1 MVGVKHASRRFRVR
15 REAQLAVGHRTSGK
29 KRRRRFGGLILPGQ
43 EETFWCEFETAFC
56 GNVEVILE
64 SVRLYDL
71 FGIFYIKQKVQ
82 RKASVKVMPE
92 FELMPVEITR
102 ATREFQADAEEY
114 SGEKKGDDPSELY
127 QVREYRIQDSVR
139 DIHWKLSA
147 KEETFMVKE
156 RGFPFGCVVLVWIDF
171 AEKERSAA
179 GFSRL
184 LETAASLSITLAEQK
199 CIHLAAWYEEKNER
213 IGMRRVRDEESACEL
228 IWQLMGIEPYRDPV
242 RKQACFDDTFRGHEF
257 SSTVTIDGR
266 GVLRNDGEVPELL
279 RLYDI
284 GAAGLS
290 GLPRDQERA
299 VCLHDRGR
307 GEGCGRRK
315 RNCPACDPG
324 SEDRAVCQRKTEVR
338 GRAADRGC
346 WMRSLSAC
354 SLPRGGMRSFLSF
367 RQISAGCGC
376 TAALPSVRFS

>member
-1 MVGVKHASRRFRVR
+1 MWKRMTGYFATVLLVIYLFFMYDETVLSGILVLVILYPVCACIFLLLCRKKITAALDRVPPMGEKDKRIRAGVSVKNASRRFPLRC
-15 REAQLAVGHRTSGK
+15 EAQLSVGNRTSGK
-29 KRRRRFGGLILPGQ
+29 KIRRRFGGLILPGQ
-43 EETFWCEFETAFC
+43 DETFWCEFETAFC

-71 FGIFYIKQKVQ
+71 FGIFYIKRKVQ
-82 RKASVKVMPE
+82 RKAYVKVMPE
-92 FELMPVEITR
+92 FKLMPVEITR

-156 RGFPFGCVVLVWIDF
+156 RGFPLGCVVLVWIDF

-213 IGMRRVRDEESACEL
+213 IGMKRVKDEKSACEL
-228 IWQLMGIEPYRDPV
+228 IWQLMEIEPYRDPV

-266 GVLRNDGEVPELL
+266 GVLRKDGEAPELL
-279 RLYDI
+279 RL
-284 GAAGLS
+284 
-290 GLPRDQERA
+290 
-299 VCLHDRGR
+299 
-307 GEGCGRRK
+307 
-315 RNCPACDPG
+315 
-324 SEDRAVCQRKTEVR
+324 
-338 GRAADRGC
+338 
-346 WMRSLSAC
+346 
-354 SLPRGGMRSFLSF
+354 
-367 RQISAGCGC
+367 
-376 TAALPSVRFS
+376 

>member
-1 MVGVKHASRRFRVR
+1 MWKRMTGYFATVLLVIYLFFMYDETVLSGILVLVILYPVCACIFLLLCRKKITAALDRVPPMGEKDKRIRAGVSVKNASRRFPLRC
-15 REAQLAVGHRTSGK
+15 EAQLSVGNRTSGK
-29 KRRRRFGGLILPGQ
+29 KIRRRFGGLILPGQ
-43 EETFWCEFETAFC
+43 DETFWCEFETAFC

-156 RGFPFGCVVLVWIDF
+156 RGFPLGCVVLVWIDF

-213 IGMRRVRDEESACEL
+213 IGMKRVKDEKSACEL
-228 IWQLMGIEPYRDPV
+228 IWQLMEIEPYRDPV

-266 GVLRNDGEVPELL
+266 GVLRKDGEAPELL
-279 RLYDI
+279 RL
-284 GAAGLS
+284 
-290 GLPRDQERA
+290 
-299 VCLHDRGR
+299 
-307 GEGCGRRK
+307 
-315 RNCPACDPG
+315 
-324 SEDRAVCQRKTEVR
+324 
-338 GRAADRGC
+338 
-346 WMRSLSAC
+346 
-354 SLPRGGMRSFLSF
+354 
-367 RQISAGCGC
+367 
-376 TAALPSVRFS
+376 

>member
-1 MVGVKHASRRFRVR
+1 MWKRMTGYFATVLLVIYLFFMYDETVLSGILVLVILYPVCACIFLLLCRKKITAALDRVPPMGEKEKRIRAGVSVKNASRRFPLRC
-15 REAQLAVGHRTSGK
+15 EAQLSVGNRTSGK
-29 KRRRRFGGLILPGQ
+29 KIRRRFGGLILPGQ

-156 RGFPFGCVVLVWIDF
+156 RGFPLGCVVLVWIDF

-213 IGMRRVRDEESACEL
+213 IGMKRVKDEKSACEL
-228 IWQLMGIEPYRDPV
+228 IWQLMEIEPYRDPV

-266 GVLRNDGEVPELL
+266 GVLRKDGEAPELL
-279 RLYDI
+279 RL
-284 GAAGLS
+284 
-290 GLPRDQERA
+290 
-299 VCLHDRGR
+299 
-307 GEGCGRRK
+307 
-315 RNCPACDPG
+315 
-324 SEDRAVCQRKTEVR
+324 
-338 GRAADRGC
+338 
-346 WMRSLSAC
+346 
-354 SLPRGGMRSFLSF
+354 
-367 RQISAGCGC
+367 
-376 TAALPSVRFS
+376 

>member
-1 MVGVKHASRRFRVR
+1 MWKRMTGYFATVLLVIYLFFMYDETVLSGILVLVILYPVCACIFLLLCRKKITAALDRVPPMGEKDKRIRAGVSVKNASRRFPLRC
-15 REAQLAVGHRTSGK
+15 EAQLSVGNRTSGK
-29 KRRRRFGGLILPGQ
+29 KIRRRFGGLILPGQ

-156 RGFPFGCVVLVWIDF
+156 RGFPLGCVVLVWIDF

-213 IGMRRVRDEESACEL
+213 IGMKRVKDEESACEL
-228 IWQLMGIEPYRDPV
+228 IWQLMEIEPYRDPV

-257 SSTVTIDGR
+257 SSTVTIDGQ
-266 GVLRNDGEVPELL
+266 GVLRKDGEVPELL
-279 RLYDI
+279 RL
-284 GAAGLS
+284 
-290 GLPRDQERA
+290 
-299 VCLHDRGR
+299 
-307 GEGCGRRK
+307 
-315 RNCPACDPG
+315 
-324 SEDRAVCQRKTEVR
+324 
-338 GRAADRGC
+338 
-346 WMRSLSAC
+346 
-354 SLPRGGMRSFLSF
+354 
-367 RQISAGCGC
+367 
-376 TAALPSVRFS
+376 

>member
-1 MVGVKHASRRFRVR
+1 MWKRMTGYFATVLLVIYLFFMYDETVLSGILVLVILYPVCACIFLLLCRKKITAALDRVPPMGEKDKRIRAGVSVKNISRRFPLRC
-15 REAQLAVGHRTSGK
+15 EAQLSVGNRTSGK
-29 KRRRRFGGLILPGQ
+29 KIRRRFGGLILPGQ

-71 FGIFYIKQKVQ
+71 FGIFYIKRKVQ
-82 RKASVKVMPE
+82 RKAYVKVMPE
-92 FELMPVEITR
+92 FKLMPVEITR

-156 RGFPFGCVVLVWIDF
+156 RGFPLGCVVLVWIDF

-213 IGMRRVRDEESACEL
+213 IGMKRVKDEKSACEL
-228 IWQLMGIEPYRDPV
+228 IWQLMEIEPYRDPV

-266 GVLRNDGEVPELL
+266 GVLRKDGEVPELL
-279 RLYDI
+279 RL
-284 GAAGLS
+284 
-290 GLPRDQERA
+290 
-299 VCLHDRGR
+299 
-307 GEGCGRRK
+307 
-315 RNCPACDPG
+315 
-324 SEDRAVCQRKTEVR
+324 
-338 GRAADRGC
+338 
-346 WMRSLSAC
+346 
-354 SLPRGGMRSFLSF
+354 
-367 RQISAGCGC
+367 
-376 TAALPSVRFS
+376 

>member
-1 MVGVKHASRRFRVR
+1 MWKRMTGYFAIVLLVIYLFFMYDETVLSGILVLVILYPVCACIFLLLCRKKITAALDRVPPMGEKDKRIRAGVSVKNASRRFPLRC
-15 REAQLAVGHRTSGK
+15 EAQLSVGNRISGK
-29 KRRRRFGGLILPGQ
+29 KIRRRFGGLILPGQ

-156 RGFPFGCVVLVWIDF
+156 RGFPLGCVVLVWIDF

-213 IGMRRVRDEESACEL
+213 IGMKRVKDEKSACEL
-228 IWQLMGIEPYRDPV
+228 IWQLMEIEPYRDPV

-257 SSTVTIDGR
+257 SGTVTIDGR
-266 GVLRNDGEVPELL
+266 GVLRKDGEAPELL
-279 RLYDI
+279 RL
-284 GAAGLS
+284 
-290 GLPRDQERA
+290 
-299 VCLHDRGR
+299 
-307 GEGCGRRK
+307 
-315 RNCPACDPG
+315 
-324 SEDRAVCQRKTEVR
+324 
-338 GRAADRGC
+338 
-346 WMRSLSAC
+346 
-354 SLPRGGMRSFLSF
+354 
-367 RQISAGCGC
+367 
-376 TAALPSVRFS
+376 

>member
-1 MVGVKHASRRFRVR
+1 M
-15 REAQLAVGHRTSGK
+15 
-29 KRRRRFGGLILPGQ
+29 
-43 EETFWCEFETAFC
+43 
-56 GNVEVILE
+56 EVILE

-156 RGFPFGCVVLVWIDF
+156 RGFPLGCVVLVWIDF

-213 IGMRRVRDEESACEL
+213 IGMKRVKDEKSACEL
-228 IWQLMGIEPYRDPV
+228 IWQLMEIEPYRDPV

-266 GVLRNDGEVPELL
+266 GVLRKDGEASELL
-279 RLYDI
+279 RL
-284 GAAGLS
+284 
-290 GLPRDQERA
+290 
-299 VCLHDRGR
+299 
-307 GEGCGRRK
+307 
-315 RNCPACDPG
+315 
-324 SEDRAVCQRKTEVR
+324 
-338 GRAADRGC
+338 
-346 WMRSLSAC
+346 
-354 SLPRGGMRSFLSF
+354 
-367 RQISAGCGC
+367 
-376 TAALPSVRFS
+376 

>member
-1 MVGVKHASRRFRVR
+1 MTGYFATVLLVIYLFFMYDETVLSGILVLVILYPVCACIFLLLCRKKITAALDRVPPMGEKDKRIRAGVSVKNASRRFPLRC
-15 REAQLAVGHRTSGK
+15 EAQLSVGNRTSGK
-29 KRRRRFGGLILPGQ
+29 KIRRRFGGLILPGQ

-71 FGIFYIKQKVQ
+71 FGIFYIKRKVQ
-82 RKASVKVMPE
+82 RKAYVKVMPE
-92 FELMPVEITR
+92 FKLMPVEITR

-156 RGFPFGCVVLVWIDF
+156 RGFPLGCVVLVWIDF

-213 IGMRRVRDEESACEL
+213 IGMKRVKDEKSACEL
-228 IWQLMGIEPYRDPV
+228 IWQLMEIEPYRDPV

-266 GVLRNDGEVPELL
+266 GVLRKDGEASELL
-279 RLYDI
+279 RL
-284 GAAGLS
+284 
-290 GLPRDQERA
+290 
-299 VCLHDRGR
+299 
-307 GEGCGRRK
+307 
-315 RNCPACDPG
+315 
-324 SEDRAVCQRKTEVR
+324 
-338 GRAADRGC
+338 
-346 WMRSLSAC
+346 
-354 SLPRGGMRSFLSF
+354 
-367 RQISAGCGC
+367 
-376 TAALPSVRFS
+376 

>member
-1 MVGVKHASRRFRVR
+1 MWKRMTGYFAIVLLVIYLFFMYDETVLSGILVLVILYPVCACIFLLLCRKKITAALDRVPPMGEKDKRIRAGVSVKNISRRFPLRC
-15 REAQLAVGHRTSGK
+15 EAQLSVGNRTSGK
-29 KRRRRFGGLILPGQ
+29 KIRRRFGGLILPGQ

-71 FGIFYIKQKVQ
+71 FGIFYIKRKVQ
-82 RKASVKVMPE
+82 RKAYVKVMPE
-92 FELMPVEITR
+92 FKLMPVEITR

-156 RGFPFGCVVLVWIDF
+156 RGFPLGCVVLVWIDF

-213 IGMRRVRDEESACEL
+213 IGMKRVNDEESACEL
-228 IWQLMGIEPYRDPV
+228 IWQLMEIEPYRDPV

-257 SSTVTIDGR
+257 SSTVTIDGQ
-266 GVLRNDGEVPELL
+266 GVLRKDGEVPELL
-279 RLYDI
+279 RL
-284 GAAGLS
+284 
-290 GLPRDQERA
+290 
-299 VCLHDRGR
+299 
-307 GEGCGRRK
+307 
-315 RNCPACDPG
+315 
-324 SEDRAVCQRKTEVR
+324 
-338 GRAADRGC
+338 
-346 WMRSLSAC
+346 
-354 SLPRGGMRSFLSF
+354 
-367 RQISAGCGC
+367 
-376 TAALPSVRFS
+376 

>member
-1 MVGVKHASRRFRVR
+1 MWKRMTGYFAIVLLVIYLFFMYDETVLSGILVLVILYPVCACIFLLLCRKKITAALDRVPPMGEKDKRIRAGVSVKNISRRFPLRC
-15 REAQLAVGHRTSGK
+15 EAQLSVGNRTSGK
-29 KRRRRFGGLILPGQ
+29 KIRRRFGGLILPGQ

-71 FGIFYIKQKVQ
+71 FGIFYIKRKVQ
-82 RKASVKVMPE
+82 RKAYVKVMPE
-92 FELMPVEITR
+92 FKLMPVEITR

-156 RGFPFGCVVLVWIDF
+156 RGFPLGCVVLVWIDF

-199 CIHLAAWYEEKNER
+199 CIHIAAWYEEKNER
-213 IGMRRVRDEESACEL
+213 IGMKRVKDEKSACEL
-228 IWQLMGIEPYRDPV
+228 IWQLMEIEPYRDPV

-266 GVLRNDGEVPELL
+266 GVLRKDGEASELL
-279 RLYDI
+279 RL
-284 GAAGLS
+284 
-290 GLPRDQERA
+290 
-299 VCLHDRGR
+299 
-307 GEGCGRRK
+307 
-315 RNCPACDPG
+315 
-324 SEDRAVCQRKTEVR
+324 
-338 GRAADRGC
+338 
-346 WMRSLSAC
+346 
-354 SLPRGGMRSFLSF
+354 
-367 RQISAGCGC
+367 
-376 TAALPSVRFS
+376 

>member
-1 MVGVKHASRRFRVR
+1 MWKRMTGYFATVLLVIYLFFMYDETVLSGILVLVILYPVCACIFLLLCRKKITAALDRVPPMGEKDKRIRAGVSVKNASRRFPLRC
-15 REAQLAVGHRTSGK
+15 EAQLSVGNRTSGK
-29 KRRRRFGGLILPGQ
+29 KIRRRFGGLILPGQ

-71 FGIFYIKQKVQ
+71 FGIFYIKRKVQ
-82 RKASVKVMPE
+82 RKAYVKVMPE
-92 FELMPVEITR
+92 FKLMPVEITR

-156 RGFPFGCVVLVWIDF
+156 RGFPLGCVVLVWIDF

-213 IGMRRVRDEESACEL
+213 IGMKRVKDEKSACEL
-228 IWQLMGIEPYRDPV
+228 IWQLMEIEPYRDPV

-266 GVLRNDGEVPELL
+266 GVLRKDGEAPELL
-279 RLYDI
+279 RL
-284 GAAGLS
+284 
-290 GLPRDQERA
+290 
-299 VCLHDRGR
+299 
-307 GEGCGRRK
+307 
-315 RNCPACDPG
+315 
-324 SEDRAVCQRKTEVR
+324 
-338 GRAADRGC
+338 
-346 WMRSLSAC
+346 
-354 SLPRGGMRSFLSF
+354 
-367 RQISAGCGC
+367 
-376 TAALPSVRFS
+376 

>member
-1 MVGVKHASRRFRVR
+1 MWKRMTGYFAIVLLVIYLFFMYDETVLSGILVLVILYPVCACIFLLLCRKKITAALDRVPPMGEKDKRIRAGVSVKNASRRFPLRC
-15 REAQLAVGHRTSGK
+15 EAQLSVGNRISGK
-29 KRRRRFGGLILPGQ
+29 KSRRRFGGLILPGQ

-156 RGFPFGCVVLVWIDF
+156 RGFPLGCVVLVWIDF

-213 IGMRRVRDEESACEL
+213 IGMKRVKDEKSACEL
-228 IWQLMGIEPYRDPV
+228 IWQLMEIEPYRDPV

-257 SSTVTIDGR
+257 SGTVTIDGR
-266 GVLRNDGEVPELL
+266 GVLRKDGEAPELL
-279 RLYDI
+279 RL
-284 GAAGLS
+284 
-290 GLPRDQERA
+290 
-299 VCLHDRGR
+299 
-307 GEGCGRRK
+307 
-315 RNCPACDPG
+315 
-324 SEDRAVCQRKTEVR
+324 
-338 GRAADRGC
+338 
-346 WMRSLSAC
+346 
-354 SLPRGGMRSFLSF
+354 
-367 RQISAGCGC
+367 
-376 TAALPSVRFS
+376 

>member
-1 MVGVKHASRRFRVR
+1 MWKRMTGYFATVLLVIYLFFMYDETVLSGILVLVILYPVCACIFLLLCRKKITAALDRVPPMGEKDKRIRAGVSVKNASRRFPLRC
-15 REAQLAVGHRTSGK
+15 EAQLSVGNRTSGK
-29 KRRRRFGGLILPGQ
+29 KIRRRFGGLILPGQ

-71 FGIFYIKQKVQ
+71 FGIFYIKRKVQ

-156 RGFPFGCVVLVWIDF
+156 RGFPLGCVVLMWIDF

-213 IGMRRVRDEESACEL
+213 IGMKRVKDEESACEL
-228 IWQLMGIEPYRDPV
+228 IWQLMGIERYGDPV
-242 RKQACFDDTFRGHEF
+242 RTRACFDDTFRGHEF

-266 GVLRNDGEVPELL
+266 GVLRKDGEAPELL
-279 RLYDI
+279 RL
-284 GAAGLS
+284 
-290 GLPRDQERA
+290 
-299 VCLHDRGR
+299 
-307 GEGCGRRK
+307 
-315 RNCPACDPG
+315 
-324 SEDRAVCQRKTEVR
+324 
-338 GRAADRGC
+338 
-346 WMRSLSAC
+346 
-354 SLPRGGMRSFLSF
+354 
-367 RQISAGCGC
+367 
-376 TAALPSVRFS
+376 

>member
-1 MVGVKHASRRFRVR
+1 MWKRMTGYFAIVLLVIYLFFMYDETVLSGILVLVILYPVCACIFLLLCRKKITAALDRVPPMGEKDKRIRAGVSVKNASRRFPLRC
-15 REAQLAVGHRTSGK
+15 EAQLSVGNRTSGK
-29 KRRRRFGGLILPGQ
+29 KIRRRFGGLILPGQ

-71 FGIFYIKQKVQ
+71 FGIFYIKRKVQ
-82 RKASVKVMPE
+82 RKAYVKVMPE
-92 FELMPVEITR
+92 FKLMPVEITR

-156 RGFPFGCVVLVWIDF
+156 RGFPLGCVVLVWIDF

-213 IGMRRVRDEESACEL
+213 IGMKRVKDEKSACEL
-228 IWQLMGIEPYRDPV
+228 IWQLMEIEPYRDPV

-266 GVLRNDGEVPELL
+266 GVLRKDGEASELL
-279 RLYDI
+279 RL
-284 GAAGLS
+284 
-290 GLPRDQERA
+290 
-299 VCLHDRGR
+299 
-307 GEGCGRRK
+307 
-315 RNCPACDPG
+315 
-324 SEDRAVCQRKTEVR
+324 
-338 GRAADRGC
+338 
-346 WMRSLSAC
+346 
-354 SLPRGGMRSFLSF
+354 
-367 RQISAGCGC
+367 
-376 TAALPSVRFS
+376 